1 MSSSTVVH
9 VAPPADQVV
18 GAVVDHFV
26 ATMRELTPRQQM
38 QQALG
43 LQRVLQ
49 DEAHEPPSALS
60 RATMAACL
68 EQARLMLRQ
77 EA

>member
-1 MSSSTVVH
+1 MSISTIVN

-18 GAVVDHFV
+18 GVVVEHFV
-26 ATMRELTPRQQM
+26 ATMQQLTPRQQM

-49 DEAHEPPSALS
+49 DEAQQPPSPLS

-68 EQARLMLRQ
+68 QQARLILRQ
-77 EA
+77 EV

>member
-1 MSSSTVVH
+1 MTGSTIVNE
-9 VAPPADQVV
+9 APPVDQVV
-18 GAVVDHFV
+18 GAVVNHFV

-38 QQALG
+38 QQVLG

-49 DEAHEPPSALS
+49 DEAHQPPSALS

-68 EQARLMLRQ
+68 KQARLMLCQ